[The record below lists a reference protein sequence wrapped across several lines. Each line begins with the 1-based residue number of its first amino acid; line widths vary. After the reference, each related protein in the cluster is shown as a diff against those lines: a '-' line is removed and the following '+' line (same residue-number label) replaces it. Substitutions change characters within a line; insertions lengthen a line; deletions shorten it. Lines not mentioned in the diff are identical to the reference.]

1 MHQLSLD
8 SRVRENDETGAKMR
22 FCDLALDCVTKLQ
35 PYVPGKPIEELERE
49 LGITN
54 IVKLASNENPLGPSE
69 KVLAALAEASK
80 QVTRYPDGNGFTLKS
95 ALAEKYHLNT
105 DQITLGNGSNDV
117 LELIARAFVSPDEEI
132 MFSQY
137 AFAVYPL
144 VTQAIGAKA
153 VIAPARDYGH
163 DLQAMST
170 LISEKTKLIFIAN
183 PNNPTG
189 TYLPIN
195 ELEAFISQ
203 VSDQTLIVLD
213 EAYVEYGE
221 QDVDS
226 ISLLKHYPNL
236 IITRTFSKA
245 YGLAGLRVGYALSH
259 PEVADILNRIRQ
271 PFNVN
276 SLALAAAK
284 VALADDDYISKTKQ
298 HNDAGMNQLVSGL
311 AALGLTAIP
320 SKGNFI
326 TVDVKRNGEAVFSDL
341 LLLGV
346 IVRPVSNYGLP
357 QHIRISIGLENEN
370 QRFLDALGQ
379 IL

>member
-1 MHQLSLD
+1 MS
-8 SRVRENDETGAKMR
+8 

-49 LGITN
+49 LGISN

-69 KVLAALAEASK
+69 QVLSALAQASK
-80 QVTRYPDGNGFTLKS
+80 EVTRYPDGNGFVLKA
-95 ALAEKYHLNT
+95 ALAGKYQLNT
-105 DQITLGNGSNDV
+105 EQITLGNGSNDV
-117 LELIARAFVSPDEEI
+117 LELIARAFVSPSDEV

-137 AFAVYPL
+137 AFAVYPI

-153 VIAPARDYGH
+153 VIVAARDYGY
-163 DLQAMST
+163 DLQAMRA
-170 LISEKTKLIFIAN
+170 LISEQTKLIFIAN

-189 TYLPIN
+189 TYLN
-195 ELEAFISQ
+195 GAELESFIAN
-203 VSDQTLIVLD
+203 VPKQTLVVLD

-226 ISLLKHYPNL
+226 IQWLKKYSNL

-259 PEVADILNRIRQ
+259 PDVADLLNRIRQ

-276 SLALAAAK
+276 SLALAAAT
-284 VALADDDYISKTKQ
+284 VTLNDDDYIVKTKAL
-298 HNDAGMNQLVSGL
+298 NDAGMAQLIAGL
-311 AALGLTAIP
+311 DTLGLSYIP
-320 SKGNFI
+320 SKANFI
-326 TVDVKRNGEAVFSDL
+326 TVDVKRNGDDVFADL
-341 LLLGV
+341 LQQGV
-346 IVRPVSNYGLP
+346 IIRSVANYGLANY
-357 QHIRISIGLENEN
+357 IRVSIGLKDEN

>member
-1 MHQLSLD
+1 MS
-8 SRVRENDETGAKMR
+8 

-49 LGITN
+49 LGITD
-54 IVKLASNENPLGPSE
+54 IIKLASNENPLGPSD
-69 KVLAALAEASK
+69 KVLAAITEASK
-80 QVTRYPDGNGFTLKS
+80 EVTRYPDGNGFVLKS
-95 ALAEKYHLNT
+95 ALADKYQLNV

-117 LELIARAFVSPDEEI
+117 LELIARAFVSPNEEV

-144 VTQAIGAKA
+144 VTQAIGARA
-153 VIAPARDYGH
+153 VISPARDYGH

-170 LISEKTKLIFIAN
+170 LISEQTKLIFIAN

-195 ELEAFISQ
+195 ELEAFIAQ
-203 VSDQTLIVLD
+203 VSDQTLVVLD
-213 EAYVEYGE
+213 EAYVEYGK

-226 ISLLKHYPNL
+226 INLLNKYPNL
-236 IITRTFSKA
+236 IIIRTFSKA

-259 PEVADILNRIRQ
+259 PEVADLLNRIRQ

-276 SLALAAAK
+276 ALALASAA
-284 VALADDDYISKTKQ
+284 VALNDDAYIAQTKKL
-298 HNDAGMNQLVSGL
+298 NDAGMTQLISGFD
-311 AALGLTAIP
+311 ALELSYIP

-326 TVDVKRNGEAVFSDL
+326 TVDVQRNGEEVFADL
-341 LLLGV
+341 LRLGV

-357 QHIRISIGLENEN
+357 KHIRVSVGLEYEN

>member
-1 MHQLSLD
+1 MS
-8 SRVRENDETGAKMR
+8 

-49 LGITN
+49 LGIKD
-54 IVKLASNENPLGPSE
+54 IVKLASNENPLGPSD
-69 KVLAALAEASK
+69 KVLAAIAEASRD
-80 QVTRYPDGNGFTLKS
+80 VTRYPDGNGFTLKV
-95 ALAEKYHLNT
+95 ALAEKYKLDTN
-105 DQITLGNGSNDV
+105 QVTLGNGSNDV
-117 LELIARAFVSPDEEI
+117 LELIARAFVSPDEEV

-163 DLQAMST
+163 DLQAMSA
-170 LISEKTKLIFIAN
+170 LMSEKTKLIFIAN

-189 TYLPIN
+189 THLPAQQI
-195 ELEAFISQ
+195 EAFIGQ
-203 VSDQTLIVLD
+203 VPQQTLVVLD

-221 QDVDS
+221 QDFNS
-226 ISLLKHYPNL
+226 IELLGKYSNL

-259 PEVADILNRIRQ
+259 PEVADLLNRIRQ

-276 SLALAAAK
+276 SLALAAAT
-284 VALADDDYISKTKQ
+284 VALNDDLYIAKTKQ
-298 HNDAGMNQLVSGL
+298 LNDAGMAQLIAGFEQ
-311 AALGLTAIP
+311 LGLGYIP

-326 TVDVKRNGEAVFSDL
+326 TVDVKRNGEEVFAEL
-341 LLLGV
+341 LQQGV
-346 IVRPVSNYGLP
+346 IVRPVTNYGLP
-357 QHIRISIGLENEN
+357 KHIRVSIGLETEN

-379 IL
+379 IYD

>member
-1 MHQLSLD
+1 
-8 SRVRENDETGAKMR
+8 
-22 FCDLALDCVTKLQ
+22 
-35 PYVPGKPIEELERE
+35 
-49 LGITN
+49 
-54 IVKLASNENPLGPSE
+54 
-69 KVLAALAEASK
+69 
-80 QVTRYPDGNGFTLKS
+80 
-95 ALAEKYHLNT
+95 
-105 DQITLGNGSNDV
+105 NGSNDV
-117 LELIARAFVSPDEEI
+117 LELIARAFVSPNEEV

-153 VIAPARDYGH
+153 VIVPARNFGH

-170 LISEKTKLIFIAN
+170 LISDKTKLIFIAN

-189 TYLPIN
+189 TYLSADEIETFFDRVP
-195 ELEAFISQ
+195 Q
-203 VSDQTLIVLD
+203 HTLVVLD

-226 ISLLKHYPNL
+226 ISLLNKYPNL

-245 YGLAGLRVGYALSH
+245 YGLAGLRVGYALSD
-259 PEVADILNRIRQ
+259 PEVADLLNRIRQ

-276 SLALAAAK
+276 ALALASAA
-284 VALADDDYISKTKQ
+284 VALKDDAYIAQTKQ
-298 HNDAGMNQLVSGL
+298 LNDAGMAQLIAGFD
-311 AALGLTAIP
+311 ALGLSYIP

-326 TVDVKRNGEAVFSDL
+326 TVDVQRSGEEVFADL
-341 LLLGV
+341 LRLGV
-346 IVRPVSNYGLP
+346 IVRPVSNYDLP
-357 QHIRISIGLENEN
+357 THIRVSIGLEHEN

>member
-1 MHQLSLD
+1 
-8 SRVRENDETGAKMR
+8 
-22 FCDLALDCVTKLQ
+22 
-35 PYVPGKPIEELERE
+35 
-49 LGITN
+49 
-54 IVKLASNENPLGPSE
+54 VKLASNENPLGPSD
-69 KVLAALAEASK
+69 KVLAAITEASK
-80 QVTRYPDGNGFTLKS
+80 ELTRYPDGNGFTLKS
-95 ALAEKYHLNT
+95 ALADKYQLNV

-117 LELIARAFVSPDEEI
+117 LELIARAFVSPNEEV

-153 VIAPARDYGH
+153 VIVPARNFGH

-170 LISEKTKLIFIAN
+170 LISDKTKLIFIAN

-189 TYLPIN
+189 TYLSADEIETFFDRVP
-195 ELEAFISQ
+195 Q
-203 VSDQTLIVLD
+203 HTLVVLD

-226 ISLLKHYPNL
+226 ISLLNKYPNL

-245 YGLAGLRVGYALSH
+245 YGLAGLRVGYALSD
-259 PEVADILNRIRQ
+259 PEVADLLNRIRQ

-276 SLALAAAK
+276 ALALASAA
-284 VALADDDYISKTKQ
+284 VALKDDAYIAQTKQ
-298 HNDAGMNQLVSGL
+298 LNDAGMAQLIAGFD
-311 AALGLTAIP
+311 ALGLSYIP

-326 TVDVKRNGEAVFSDL
+326 TVDVQRSGEEVFADL
-341 LLLGV
+341 LRLGV
-346 IVRPVSNYGLP
+346 IVRPVSNYDLP
-357 QHIRISIGLENEN
+357 THIRVSIGLEHEN

>member
-226 ISLLKHYPNL
+226 ISLLKDYPNL

-326 TVDVKRNGEAVFSDL
+326 TVDVKRNGEAIFSDL